1 VSRRTAERA
10 AARAT
15 LLRAAAATTERLTAA
30 WRAALDTPN
39 EVGAGGDYHRQVEA
53 EAAYTCDPAGFYP
66 EGRPVWRAEGYCG
79 EEE

>member
-1 VSRRTAERA
+1 MSRRTAERA

-39 EVGAGGDYHRQVEA
+39 EVGAGQRGGLMVSHTGVIPGA
-53 EAAYTCDPAGFYP
+53 
-66 EGRPVWRAEGYCG
+66 PVRWAIRAYCG
-79 EEE
+79 VTID